1 MMAASSGL
9 LFFGSDML
17 DDSQSIK
24 LDDLLRPTL
33 RNEFERRGF
42 KEITPRKWVRST
54 KLPMREIILLR
65 VSANYTIGW
74 GIGLDFVPRLT
85 NDNLFKWKRTEK
97 SACPDLAVWPDDE
110 VFGEAWN
117 EFTWI
122 PGFECV
128 SRENLTKL
136 IHRSAIEADR
146 TFMQVGSVEQ
156 LIGQFDER
164 DKRHYRV
171 PPAFYPQHSLG
182 RSLALRYVGRLAES
196 EEWMER
202 FKRRVQNQ
210 YDERFLARAIASIE
224 QA

>member
-1 MMAASSGL
+1 
-9 LFFGSDML
+9 ML

-24 LDDLLRPTL
+24 LDDLLRPAL

-54 KLPMREIILLR
+54 KLPMREMILFR
-65 VSANYTIGW
+65 AYGATYTIGW

-85 NDNLFKWKRTEK
+85 NDRRFKWKRTEK
-97 SACPDLAVWPDDE
+97 SAWPDLAVWPEDE

-117 EFTWI
+117 QFVWV

-128 SRENLTKL
+128 SKENLTKL
-136 IHRSAIEADR
+136 IHRSASEADR
-146 TFMQVGSVEQ
+146 TFMQVGNVEQ

-164 DKRHYRV
+164 DKRHYRLS
-171 PPAFYPQHSLG
+171 PTFYPQHTLA